1 MRKLILVVAVL
12 LLLGGCAAFQQ
23 QEPDQNPP
31 IVDSINTI
39 RAVNAASAPFNPWA
53 LPIETFLGTVTLMIG
68 AYAAAKRKEANL
80 LGLKYEAHKR
90 AVEAEMRNSTP
101 EIANALYEAIGEER
115 KNLNIK

>member
-23 QEPDQNPP
+23 QETGEVPV
-31 IVDSINTI
+31 VDTINTI